1 MGFKQWVAAAL
12 ALGALSACDE
22 RAVEADCKEACENV
36 TRLYLGAVDQ
46 QVASQET
53 LKQMGESG
61 AAMAKEMAS
70 MQLEFMRHECER
82 ECKAKASKRQA
93 TCLKEAKTPEE
104 ASACN

>member
-1 MGFKQWVAAAL
+1 MGWKHWIAAVVGVS
-12 ALGALSACDE
+12 ALGGCDE
-22 RAVEADCKEACENV
+22 RAVETDCKFACENV

-53 LKQMGESG
+53 LKSMGESG

-82 ECKAKASKRQA
+82 ECRTKASKRQA

-104 ASACN
+104 LSACN